1 MNAGSNASRNHCTA
15 KRYPSGSIRTRDSQN
30 HSRKGRRCRYRLDV
44 AEAVTIT
51 DVHVDYGSVHAVG
64 DLSLEIPQGAS
75 VAVIGPNGSGKST
88 LLKVLAGVVE
98 PTSGSVDT
106 HGNDTAIVLQSTD
119 VDRSVPITVRD
130 TVSIARFQRLGLLR
144 RFRDEDREAV
154 QTALDRLDIADLA
167 GRQIHHLSGGQ
178 RQRVFVAQGL
188 AQDAPVLLLDEPL
201 TGLDVVSRT
210 IISAVLDDEHAAGRT
225 VVTTT
230 HNFADAGQADL
241 VLLLATRFVAYGKP
255 DEVFTEEHLRTAFG
269 GRFTRVGETFVVDD
283 PHHHHHH

>member
-1 MNAGSNASRNHCTA
+1 M
-15 KRYPSGSIRTRDSQN
+15 
-30 HSRKGRRCRYRLDV
+30 
-44 AEAVTIT
+44 TIC

-88 LLKVLAGVVE
+88 LLKVIAGVVE

-106 HGNDTAIVLQSTD
+106 HDNDTAIVLQSTD
-119 VDRSVPITVRD
+119 VDKSVPITVRD
-130 TVSIARFQRLGLLR
+130 TVAMARFQRLGLLR
-144 RFRDEDREAV
+144 RFGRDDREAIR
-154 QTALDRLDIADLA
+154 TALERLDIADLA

-210 IISAVLDDEHAAGRT
+210 IIAGVLADEHTAGRT
-225 VVTTT
+225 IVTTT
-230 HNFADAGQADL
+230 HNFADAEQADL
-241 VLLLATRFVAYGKP
+241 VLLLATRFVAFGTP
-255 DEVFTEEHLRTAFG
+255 DDVFTEEHLRKAFG
-269 GRFTRVGETFVVDD
+269 GRFARVGDTLVVDD
-283 PHHHHHH
+283 PHHHHH